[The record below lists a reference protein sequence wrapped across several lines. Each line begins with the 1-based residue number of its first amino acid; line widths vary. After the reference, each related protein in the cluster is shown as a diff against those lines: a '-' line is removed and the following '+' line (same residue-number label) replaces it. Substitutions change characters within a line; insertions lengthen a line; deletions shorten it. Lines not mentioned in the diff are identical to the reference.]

1 MFADLSELITT
12 FIYERSR
19 NLCGVRYLFFQIGR
33 GKKMKARKGEAKHLG
48 YEAGDI
54 QG

>member
-33 GKKMKARKGEAKHLG
+33 GKKNESKKGRSKASRV
-48 YEAGDI
+48 EAGDI